1 MSKLSAATVEVLKN
15 FASINQSLLFKEG
28 NELNTISPQKTIMA
42 RVQIPDSIERE
53 FAIYDLS
60 QFLGILS
67 LFKEPEL
74 TFRDSYVTV
83 SEGDEKVNYRYADPK
98 LIVTPPAKE
107 LVFPD
112 PDVEFVLTADALQ
125 KIQKAGSAL
134 GVPEVAV
141 VGEDGKIT
149 VRALN
154 SKETEGNNYQFKVGK
169 TDREFR
175 AIFKTENLK
184 LIPDEYEVAVAAK
197 GLARFQSGKARY
209 YIAIEAASS
218 F

>member
-1 MSKLSAATVEVLKN
+1 MKLTQATLDVLKN
-15 FASINQSLLFKEG
+15 YASINSSLLFNEG
-28 NELNTISPQKTIMA
+28 DVLKTISPQKTIIA
-42 RVQIPDSIERE
+42 RVQVPDSFERE

-60 QFLGILS
+60 QFLGIIKF
-67 LFKEPEL
+67 FKEPEL
-74 TFRDSYVTV
+74 TFHDSYMTI

-98 LIVTPPAKE
+98 LIVTPPNKE
-107 LVFPD
+107 LAFPEA
-112 PDVEFVLTADALQ
+112 PDVEFTLTAEALSR
-125 KIQKAGSAL
+125 IVGAGAAL

-154 SKETEGNNYQFKVGK
+154 SKESEGNNYQFTVGE

-184 LIPDEYEVAVAAK
+184 VLPDEYQVAIAAK
-197 GLARFQSGKARY
+197 GISRFESAKARY
-209 YIAIEAASS
+209 FIAIEQSS
-218 F
+218 KF